1 MIGVL
6 YCTHDIVQH
15 ASAPET
21 VHDSRQ
27 TKNPPK
33 RIFLPYREDF
43 LQNSSIFSNRK
54 LASRV

>member
-43 LQNSSIFSNRK
+43 L
-54 LASRV
+54 